1 MYEASSKGGSGG
13 CPAAYISCVTIL
25 PSAWFPTWQDAQSE
39 AFTIG
44 ILGESQ
50 FGEALD
56 RLREK
61 TIKGKKILVKH
72 LAGPS
77 DGRDCQIIF
86 ICVSEKERL
95 PQILE
100 TLKRT
105 RVLTVGETAG
115 FAEEGGIANLIAE
128 RNRVRLETTTGLV
141 SIKGTITVIMSAMDL
156 NTAVFSSQVDRSF
169 VAFSIR
175 ATLLPRKSYNCDTA
189 FGHGGTKCNL
199 PPELLL

>member
-1 MYEASSKGGSGG
+1 MKDRPKRSSERQPGGLQQGCCRRLSSLLLGSVVFFLTAAGAQTGTPREYELKAVWLYNLLKFVDW
-13 CPAAYISCVTIL
+13 PADVLS
-25 PSAWFPTWQDAQSE
+25 PQSE

-128 RNRVRLETTTGLV
+128 RNRVRLEINNSAASRSGL
-141 SIKGTITVIMSAMDL
+141 TI
-156 NTAVFSSQVDRSF
+156 SSQLLN
-169 VAFSIR
+169 VAKLVES
-175 ATLLPRKSYNCDTA
+175 
-189 FGHGGTKCNL
+189 
-199 PPELLL
+199 

>member
-1 MYEASSKGGSGG
+1 
-13 CPAAYISCVTIL
+13 
-25 PSAWFPTWQDAQSE
+25 
-39 AFTIG
+39 
-44 ILGESQ
+44 
-50 FGEALD
+50 
-56 RLREK
+56 
-61 TIKGKKILVKH
+61 LVKH

-128 RNRVRLETTTGLV
+128 RNRVRLEINNSAASRSGL
-141 SIKGTITVIMSAMDL
+141 TI
-156 NTAVFSSQVDRSF
+156 SSQLLNV
-169 VAFSIR
+169 
-175 ATLLPRKSYNCDTA
+175 ATLKDS
-189 FGHGGTKCNL
+189 
-199 PPELLL
+199 

>member
-1 MYEASSKGGSGG
+1 MKDRPKRSSERQPGLQQGCYRGLSHLLRLGSVVFFLSAARAQTGTPSEYELKAVWLYNLLKFVDW
-13 CPAAYISCVTIL
+13 PPDVL
-25 PSAWFPTWQDAQSE
+25 PPQSE

-105 RVLTVGETAG
+105 RVLTAGETAG
-115 FAEEGGIANLIAE
+115 FAEERGITNLIAE
-128 RNRVRLETTTGLV
+128 RNRDRLEV
-141 SIKGTITVIMSAMDL
+141 KKRSATRFGATSRTQAL
-156 NTAVFSSQVDRSF
+156 KV
-169 VAFSIR
+169 
-175 ATLLPRKSYNCDTA
+175 ATLKDS
-189 FGHGGTKCNL
+189 
-199 PPELLL
+199 

>member
-1 MYEASSKGGSGG
+1 MAPYIPGRKNSSRKAKTPRPYLLHKPRGLISQRVQAVGPEHFGVVCVDCAKGSSKYFLADFYGHMR
-13 CPAAYISCVTIL
+13 IE
-25 PSAWFPTWQDAQSE
+25 PTVVHHTRGDLQA
-39 AFTIG
+39 
-44 ILGESQ
+44 
-50 FGEALD
+50 ALD

-61 TIKGKKILVKH
+61 TIKGKRILVKH

-128 RNRVRLETTTGLV
+128 RNRVRLEINNSAASRSGL
-141 SIKGTITVIMSAMDL
+141 TI
-156 NTAVFSSQVDRSF
+156 SSQLLNV
-169 VAFSIR
+169 
-175 ATLLPRKSYNCDTA
+175 ATLKDS
-189 FGHGGTKCNL
+189 
-199 PPELLL
+199 

>member
-1 MYEASSKGGSGG
+1 MKDRPKRSSERQPGLQQGCYRGLSHLLRLGSVVFFLSAARAQTGTPSEYELKAVWLYNLLKFVDWPPDVLS
-13 CPAAYISCVTIL
+13 P
-25 PSAWFPTWQDAQSE
+25 QSE

-115 FAEEGGIANLIAE
+115 FSEESGNANFIAT
-128 RNRVRLETTTGLV
+128 RNP
-141 SIKGTITVIMSAMDL
+141 
-156 NTAVFSSQVDRSF
+156 DRIEIHNHAAPRYG
-169 VAFSIR
+169 VTDNNQIINP
-175 ATLLPRKSYNCDTA
+175 ATPEDT
-189 FGHGGTKCNL
+189 
-199 PPELLL
+199 

>member
-1 MYEASSKGGSGG
+1 TPREYELKAVWLYNLLKFVDW
-13 CPAAYISCVTIL
+13 PPDVL
-25 PSAWFPTWQDAQSE
+25 PPQSE

-56 RLREK
+56 RLQEK

-128 RNRVRLETTTGLV
+128 RNRVRLEINNSAASRSGL
-141 SIKGTITVIMSAMDL
+141 TI
-156 NTAVFSSQVDRSF
+156 SSQLLN
-169 VAFSIR
+169 VAKLVES
-175 ATLLPRKSYNCDTA
+175 
-189 FGHGGTKCNL
+189 
-199 PPELLL
+199 

>member
-1 MYEASSKGGSGG
+1 MKDRPKRSSERQPGLQQGCCRCLSSLLLLGSVVFFLTAARAQTGTPREYELKAVWLYNLLKF
-13 CPAAYISCVTIL
+13 VDW
-25 PSAWFPTWQDAQSE
+25 PSDVLSPQSE

-105 RVLTVGETAG
+105 RVLTVGEPAG
-115 FAEEGGIANLIAE
+115 FAEEGGIANLLAE
-128 RNRVRLETTTGLV
+128 RNRVRLEINNSAASRSGL
-141 SIKGTITVIMSAMDL
+141 TI
-156 NTAVFSSQVDRSF
+156 SSQLLNV
-169 VAFSIR
+169 
-175 ATLLPRKSYNCDTA
+175 ATLKDS
-189 FGHGGTKCNL
+189 
-199 PPELLL
+199 